1 MWQLAYDSVVRVYD
15 IRVAARALTHVPFR
29 DGCAALRFHPK
40 FSGQVH
46 LVAASGLLQ
55 VADVNSGGASARNYR
70 VDCEGDALLS
80 FDVSSAG
87 DSLAFGD
94 GGGYVHLWANHE
106 DTPVRTARSV
116 LFGHPL
122 RARSVRWVAAPAL
135 RADGECG
142 ICGRCDTQVN
152 EFSSNVELP
161 AEPTVLGMIDCNV
174 PLAAIPVF
182 FGDDMPLSTY
192 APNRRH
198 GRPLQLAPLVCPE
211 CSSHPYDS

>member
-1 MWQLAYDSVVRVYD
+1 VVRVYD

-94 GGGYVHLWANHE
+94 GGGYVHLWANQE
-106 DTPVRTARSV
+106 DAPVRTARV
-116 LFGHPL
+116 LFSFHLSP
-122 RARSVRWVAAPAL
+122 AAGTLISADGGAGATSRQGDGFAAL
-135 RADGECG
+135 RNAGERVFIQRG
-142 ICGRCDTQVN
+142 
-152 EFSSNVELP
+152 
-161 AEPTVLGMIDCNV
+161 
-174 PLAAIPVF
+174 AAR
-182 FGDDMPLSTY
+182 GAYDAGYDRLQCAT
-192 APNRRH
+192 RRH
-198 GRPLQLAPLVCPE
+198 PRVLWR
-211 CSSHPYDS
+211 